1 MPLETDR
8 IHKAITHIDKF
19 LKKAPKRPSPER
31 IHQVRTSSRRLE
43 SALSTLNIS
52 SGKKQ
57 LLNDLPKI
65 RKLCGKVR
73 DMDVLIGLAMSVKTQ
88 DEDRACL
95 VQLVEHLGTARSK
108 RAKKLRRLAKNNAP
122 RVRKHLARVSKV
134 IDELAAPRSDD
145 SSSVDSQ
152 NAAALVELASQLRS
166 PEKLNKRN
174 LHAYRLKIK
183 ELRYVLQLAETQQ
196 DNKMIATLGQV
207 KDAIGEWHDWE
218 ELVAIASEVLDDRPR
233 AGLVQHLKKISDA
246 KFQHALAVANKM
258 RAIYIVYRGRHKKS
272 KPRNTT
278 HKGRTIPFPVSVVRS
293 AMQA

>member
-52 SGKKQ
+52 RSKKQ
-57 LLNDLPKI
+57 LLSDLPMI
-65 RKLCGKVR
+65 RKRCGKVR

-88 DEDRACL
+88 DQDKDCL
-95 VQLVEHLGTARSK
+95 VELVEHLGTTRSK
-108 RAKKLRRLAKNNAP
+108 RAKKLHRLAKNNAP
-122 RVRKHLARVSKV
+122 RIRKHLARVSKV
-134 IDELAAPRSDD
+134 IDDLTAPRRGD
-145 SSSVDSQ
+145 SSTVDSQ
-152 NAAALVELASQLRS
+152 NASALVELASQLRS
-166 PEKLNKRN
+166 PEKLNKSN

-207 KDAIGEWHDWE
+207 KDAIGEWHDRE
-218 ELVAIASEVLDDRPR
+218 ELVAIASEVLDDGPR
-233 AGLVQHLKKISDA
+233 AGLVHHLKKISDV
-246 KFQHALAVANKM
+246 KFHRAVAVTNKM
-258 RAIYIVYRGRHKKS
+258 RAIYIDGRGHKKLT
-272 KPRNTT
+272 PRNTS
-278 HKGRTIPFPVSVVRS
+278 HKARTIPFPVSVVRS